1 MGVYKLGYVEIN
13 CFYYVTVSW
22 LIIVFLELKIKYSS
36 TCIKN
41 TNAIDLVSSFIDI
54 KLILLFQFLLFQEC
68 VPVTHIES
76 GKVVCITGQ
85 GSILDTVYDSFNHC
99 KVLDIVHT
107 LCGSFIIWKVIEM
120 VRTVFQNEVSL
131 NIFWISL
138 FFQLNLVRM
147 WKISIDQEFSFWSGR
162 IVYIHMLS
170 LIF

>member
-1 MGVYKLGYVEIN
+1 MGVYKLGYVEIY

-22 LIIVFLELKIKYSS
+22 LIIAFLELKIKYSS

-85 GSILDTVYDSFNHC
+85 VSILDTVYDSFNHC

-107 LCGSFIIWKVIEM
+107 LCGSFII
-120 VRTVFQNEVSL
+120 
-131 NIFWISL
+131 
-138 FFQLNLVRM
+138 
-147 WKISIDQEFSFWSGR
+147 
-162 IVYIHMLS
+162 
-170 LIF
+170 